1 MPKTLRINSLQTTLD
16 QIEQEF
22 DNLGFKFSRDPTTDI
37 ETMYLDEDFPE
48 LIVVPSIYF
57 GELKASPLVT
67 EGRLI
72 FQDKASMYAP
82 KHLVHSLAST
92 YPKAEI
98 IDARSGCGNR
108 TSYLSQLTKS
118 RVYAFEGRPTR
129 VESLRNHLSIN
140 SAENVEIVPN
150 AFITSQSRDFPN
162 VGAIIVEPPSS
173 GSAVMDRLGF
183 LLQEEEFPSQQYTN
197 KDLLS
202 LKRTQIS
209 YLKHAF
215 SFPSVEHIV
224 YVTRST
230 SEVENQQVVN
240 EVLERNGVDWELQ
253 CVMPG
258 IVQETGAGESG
269 YCLNIPPSEEYGNGI
284 FVAHFMKKNIPV
296 REEEVEE
303 VASDAEQEHVEE
315 VGGETVRGTRRRET
329 IVTSAGKTIKKKLK
343 LTKVAFFYL
352 ILRLKQDLSL
362 DSRH

>member
-1 MPKTLRINSLQTTLD
+1 MPKTLRINYHQTSLEE
-16 QIEQEF
+16 IEHEF
-22 DNLGFKFSRDPTTDI
+22 ENLGLKFSRE
-37 ETMYLDEDFPE
+37 ETSDADCMYLDDDFPE

-57 GELKASPLVT
+57 GDLKATPLVT
-67 EGRLI
+67 EGKLV

-82 KHLVHSLAST
+82 KHLVNSLAST
-92 YPKAEI
+92 NPKAEI

-108 TSYLSQLTKS
+108 TSYLSYLTKS

-129 VESLRNHLSIN
+129 VESLRNHLAVN
-140 SAENVEIVPN
+140 AAANVEIVPN

-202 LKRTQIS
+202 LKRTQLS
-209 YLKHAF
+209 FLKHAF

-240 EVLERNGVDWELQ
+240 EVLDRNGVDWELQ
-253 CVMPG
+253 CVMPD
-258 IVQETGAGESG
+258 IVQHTEEGKSSE
-269 YCLNIPPSEEYGNGI
+269 CLNIPPSQEYGNGV
-284 FVAHFMKKNIPV
+284 FVAHFIKKNIPI
-296 REEEVEE
+296 REEKVEE
-303 VASDAEQEHVEE
+303 VALVAEHEIADVNEIAR
-315 VGGETVRGTRRRET
+315 GGPRRRGN
-329 IVTSAGKTIKKKLK
+329 VASAASGIGKTIKKKLK
-343 LTKVAFFYL
+343 LTKVSFLNSF
-352 ILRLKQDLSL
+352 
-362 DSRH
+362 

>member
-1 MPKTLRINSLQTTLD
+1 MPKTLRINYLQTSLEE
-16 QIEQEF
+16 IEHEF
-22 DNLGFKFSRDPTTDI
+22 EILGLKFSRE
-37 ETMYLDEDFPE
+37 ETSDSDCMYLDNDFPE

-57 GELKASPLVT
+57 GDLKTTSLVT
-67 EGRLI
+67 EGKLV

-82 KHLVHSLAST
+82 KHLVNSLLST

-108 TSYLSQLTKS
+108 TSYLSFLTKS

-129 VESLRNHLSIN
+129 VESLRNHLAIN
-140 SAENVEIVPN
+140 AAANVEIVPN

-183 LLQEEEFPSQQYTN
+183 LLQEEEFPSQHYTN

-202 LKRTQIS
+202 LKRTQLS

-230 SEVENQQVVN
+230 SEVENQQVV
-240 EVLERNGVDWELQ
+240 EEILDRHGVDWQLQ
-253 CVMPG
+253 CVMPD
-258 IVQETGAGESG
+258 IVQHAEEGESSE
-269 YCLNIPPSEEYGNGI
+269 CLNIPPSQEYGNGV
-284 FVAHFMKKNIPV
+284 FVAHFMKKNVPV
-296 REEEVEE
+296 HEDEVEE
-303 VASDAEQEHVEE
+303 FAAAAEQDQVDVEE
-315 VGGETVRGTRRRET
+315 LGRGGSRRREG
-329 IVTSAGKTIKKKLK
+329 VVSAIGKTVKKKLK
-343 LTKVAFFYL
+343 LTKV
-352 ILRLKQDLSL
+352 S
-362 DSRH
+362 